1 MTAGAFVPLADI
13 CGRIL
18 VSQSSLPSRHIID
31 IAIVIVLGEITNV
44 FIVLIS
50 PLLVHNS
57 IHRHSGCCYHG
68 HRFHHHCQ
76 DIDDQLKM
84 QKLSI

>member
-1 MTAGAFVPLADI
+1 MAAGAFVPLVDI

-31 IAIVIVLGEITNV
+31 IAIVIVLGEITIV
-44 FIVLIS
+44 FTVFIS
-50 PLLVHNS
+50 PLLARNS
-57 IHRHSGCCYHG
+57 IHHHSGCHHG
-68 HRFHHHCQ
+68 HRFHHHHQ

-84 QKLSI
+84 HKLSI